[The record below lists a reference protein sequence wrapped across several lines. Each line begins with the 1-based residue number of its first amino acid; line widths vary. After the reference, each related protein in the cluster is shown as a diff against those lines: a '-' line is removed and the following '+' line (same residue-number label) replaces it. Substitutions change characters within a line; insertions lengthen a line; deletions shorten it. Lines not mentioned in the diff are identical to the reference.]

1 MATPFRIHK
10 GTINELKGWTKTTP
24 IVGNMITDMADTV
37 GTFENAKFA
46 TSMPSP
52 FARMHLFETAF
63 NFVNDNKDKTMN
75 DTPYHRFVSEC
86 LDMFELI
93 FYMGNNP
100 TKIKY
105 KVWNTNQVNPNT
117 LPKSNIITQSANLSD
132 ALHTFLQ
139 SNRFKAMTS
148 IILIYYVDATGE
160 EKLVGGT
167 SPLTYFYVSPNWDTN
182 NIATTGKDILFEKGK
197 SKPLSQ
203 RNDDFKQYMRRF
215 FVNNGVALK
224 NQMLELYNYLDT
236 TFSIHTTNPLDGNA
250 VIPIQFGHTAMD
262 CCGITYEGINPTN
275 TQKAIEAGSDFVIDT
290 KKPITGYRPLV
301 LAQGQGVG
309 NTYLPATQWQN
320 SPRLIDHGGINHYPL
335 INRIL
340 PDSGGINYP
349 YLTTGDFLQTSLIKL
364 PFSIDKTKF
373 MVGARNENVDIDFL
387 LPIKPEYFDYFT
399 LQDLDNQLFIQKN
412 NDNTVSISLKI
423 PIRDGK
429 EIILKQEYKGEHILD
444 ERLNIGIYPFYKITD
459 QVNQNRYAIKLTSR
473 KAKEFSL
480 HFKKTEGI
488 FNQSA
493 ITYDETRTQIP
504 NYAASHAY
512 LVKGDYFDAIQI
524 EKEGSIRGMIFPKFI
539 ERKNGVTNFTFAI
552 DFGTTNTFVAYSSG
566 TDAPKPLELTGI
578 EGIEPIFLNANANY
592 GDFIES
598 KRLDNREF
606 PPSEAT
612 PTTMATYPIRT
623 ATVELENFLKGATP
637 KVLGNIGI
645 GYLLEGEEDLSV
657 DHANYTTN
665 LKWLFETAADE
676 RADDKIQ
683 AFFEQV
689 LWAIKNK
696 VVTSNGNLNNI
707 KIFWLTPKSMKERFR
722 NQFKNLWEVAF
733 NNVFSSSDFST
744 VMQHRSES
752 TAPYLALLGTGWTA
766 PNTNAVNID
775 IGGGT
780 TDVIFIIPSRNE
792 NYITSFRFAG
802 DDIWGETEWGTITQ
816 KNNGFRK
823 YIEQKMLSS
832 VRTNSPL
839 IGNYYDLSSKTRN
852 SSDLMSLVFKHKEFR
867 ASNSISQ
874 NGKLKAVLFLHYAA
888 IIYHIVQFME
898 LKEVDKLGR
907 ISLTGKGS
915 LYLEMLGSDASISE
929 ITKSMVE
936 LFSSSKEENTEQD
949 KEQNTEENTKQEK
962 NHQINAKGLEVIKH
976 SNPKEVT
983 ANGVIYQHVDVAIDF
998 DENNLKNDMLS
1009 GTKKPTSLKIDEYQN
1024 ESFENLNKR
1033 KEEVFENVK
1042 RFITLLTQD
1051 RAIKA
1056 QCDNLGIEI
1065 SIFND
1070 TEHFMQTA
1078 KESFGNMSIRRGY
1091 GRNPQ
1096 DEVDETLFFWA
1107 LKQPIYEYAQ

>member
-1 MATPFRIHK
+1 MATLFRIHK
-10 GTINELKGWTKTTP
+10 GNIADVKGWTKTSP
-24 IVGNMITDMADTV
+24 IIGNMITDMTDTV

-63 NFVNDNKDKTMN
+63 NFVSDNMVG

-117 LPKSNIITQSANLSD
+117 LPKSNIIQQSPNLSD

-139 SNRFKAMTS
+139 TNRFQAMTS
-148 IILIYYVDATGE
+148 IILIYYVDNNGE

-167 SPLTYFYVSPNWDTN
+167 SPLTYFYTSPNWKTN
-182 NIATTGKDILFEKGK
+182 NITTTGKDILFEKGR

-215 FVNNGVALK
+215 FVNNGVALR
-224 NQMLELYNYLDT
+224 NQMPDLFHYLDT
-236 TFSIHTTNPLDGNA
+236 TFSIHTTNPLDGTA
-250 VIPIQFGHTAMD
+250 VIPIQFQNTTMD
-262 CCGITYEGINPTN
+262 CCGIIYEGINPTN
-275 TQKAIEAGSDFVIDT
+275 TQKAIEAGSDFVINT
-290 KKPITGYRPLV
+290 NKPITGYRPLV

-309 NTYLPATQWQN
+309 NTYLPATQWQGHAKV
-320 SPRLIDHGGINHYPL
+320 IDYGGINHNPL

-340 PDSGGINYP
+340 PDSGGVNYP

-364 PFSIDKTKF
+364 PFNIDKTKF
-373 MVGARNENVDIDFL
+373 MVGVRNQNLDIDFL

-412 NDNTVSISLKI
+412 PDTSVSVSLKI

-429 EIILKQEYKGEHILD
+429 EIILKQEYKGENILN
-444 ERLNIGIYPFYKITD
+444 ERLNIGIYPFYKVTN
-459 QVNQNRYAIKLTSR
+459 QANQNRYAVKLTSR

-480 HFKKTEGI
+480 HFRKTEGD
-488 FNQSA
+488 FNQNA
-493 ITYDETRTQIP
+493 VAYDETRTQIP

-512 LVKGDYFDAIQI
+512 LVQGDYFDAIQI
-524 EKEGSIRGMIFPKFI
+524 EKVGSIRGMIFPKFS
-539 ERKNGVTNFTFAI
+539 EKNNGVTNFTFAI
-552 DFGTTNTFVAYSSG
+552 DFGTTNTFVAYSAG
-566 TDAPKPLELTGI
+566 TDAPKPLELTNI
-578 EGIEPIFLNANANY
+578 EGIEPIFLNENANY

-606 PPSEAT
+606 PPSKAT
-612 PTTMATYPIRT
+612 PNTMATYPIRT
-623 ATVELENFLKGATP
+623 ATVELEHFLKGAAP

-645 GYLLEGEEDLSV
+645 GYILEGEEDLSI

-665 LKWLFETAADE
+665 LKWLFESAIDG

-683 AFFEQV
+683 AFFEQI

-696 VVTSNGNLNNI
+696 VVTSNGNLNNL
-707 KIFWLTPKSMKERFR
+707 KIFWLTPKSMKEKFR
-722 NQFKNLWEVAF
+722 NQFKNLWKIAFDNVF
-733 NNVFSSSDFST
+733 NNADFGT
-744 VMQHRSES
+744 VMQQRSES
-752 TAPYLALLGTGWTA
+752 TAPYLALLGKGWTA
-766 PNTNAVNID
+766 PATNAVNID

-780 TDVIFIIPSRNE
+780 TDVIFVIPSRNE

-823 YIEQKMLSS
+823 YMEQKSLSS
-832 VRTNSPL
+832 IRTNFPL
-839 IGNYYDLSSKTRN
+839 IGNYYDLSAKTRN

-898 LKEVDKLGR
+898 LKKVDKLGR

-936 LFSSSKEENTEQD
+936 LFSSSKEENTG
-949 KEQNTEENTKQEK
+949 QNTDQTTEQEK
-962 NHQINAKGLEVIKH
+962 NHQINAQGLQVIKH
-976 SNPKEVT
+976 ENPKEVT
-983 ANGVIYQHVDVAIDF
+983 ANGVIYQHVDAAIDF

-1009 GTKKPTSLKIDEYQN
+1009 GTKKPSSLKIDEYQN

-1042 RFITLLTQD
+1042 RFITLLTED

-1070 TEHFMQTA
+1070 TDHFMQTA
-1078 KESFGNMSIRRGY
+1078 QESFQNMVIRRGY

-1107 LKQPIYEYAQ
+1107 LKQPIYEYAQQ